1 MGHSVLTNI
10 LFIINTFVAGLE
22 YLGPISDSTLEGG
35 ISLSTVQTSTTVENC
50 QSSCDRNSKC
60 LSLSFDELNSLCS
73 LFSSRLALS
82 GTNLMKSSGWDYYEV
97 EIGER
102 ESLDSFLVSRR
113 ATVGT
118 NSYQTYL
125 RESLALTLTS
135 SNGLMVEVEDLE
147 ECAIR
152 CLREKGI
159 VDEYTG
165 DRCKSFDFY
174 TSINDNNLYYCSLLY
189 EDLQTSDATW
199 TASSTVEHY
208 EKLQGAG
215 CWVFTSECRNYQDWS
230 YIDVQPS
237 DSRVLIYET
246 ACHGFTRTYHESVC
260 SANKVV
266 PTWAWFGPTGSLNV
280 WNPVD
285 FTTGCV
291 IETGF
296 CNYLPMNNG
305 TWRDTIG
312 EWDIAASEIP
322 VVCLNR
328 AEKWHTLCEKPDSL
342 KVYATYV
349 DTGARMGY
357 PVAVCE
363 CDATIGQLFDPT
375 TSYNFCRLSGTDVC
389 RMSDGISFFRR
400 PDINTDYDGMPYEDL
415 VCDNVDCPV
424 LDTMST
430 SCMLLSGICM
440 TGVYSTGDDHVL
452 DLGETSTEAECH
464 SKAETVWAECENS
477 ASQYVD
483 VYYVATGNI
492 VTFPEMHP
500 TLSAID
506 GMSTLVF
513 NLPDSCES
521 SPYEN
526 CTFLSASQ
534 DRWQSFKAPDDE
546 KLEANIARGLSFLWK
561 GTEDSEFNLM
571 IIEGNKYSPDE
582 SSTIVVD
589 TSMDIEASA
598 DPIWVT
604 IPLNVD
610 LTANNYYTAVVQVAG
625 DIAYDA
631 EVDYPDGSGDTIWD
645 YAFILWQYKD
655 TVREPPAEMTVDV
668 PIFTRDRTFEYIF
681 ISMLGLCLIIPN
693 IAYYF
698 ERRKRKRAD
707 AQHIANMEEYE
718 KFKAEESDENMG
730 NAQSDEEAGD
740 TPGFPDEFKMED
752 FDFEKGV
759 IKNEPE
765 DRAIELEPVHY
776 DEQVKIIPEDE
787 EISSSDWDYSDY
799 REKRKELTSA
809 GFSRGVQNCLESDHS
824 EDGMLPR
831 SPSWHDEVSGVYGM
845 AHM

>member
-22 YLGPISDSTLEGG
+22 YIGPISDSTLEGG
-35 ISLSTVQTSTTVENC
+35 ISLRTEQTSATIENC
-50 QSSCDRNSKC
+50 QSSCDSNSEC
-60 LSLSFDELNSLCS
+60 LSLSYDELNGLCS

-82 GTNLMKSSGWDYYEV
+82 GTNLVKTLGWDYYEV
-97 EIGER
+97 KIGER

-125 RESLALTLTS
+125 RESLALMLTS
-135 SNGLMVEVEDLE
+135 SDGLMVEVEDLE

-152 CLREKGI
+152 CLREKGV

-174 TSINDNNLYYCSLLY
+174 TTINDNNLYYCSLLY

-199 TASSTVEHY
+199 AASSNVEHY

-215 CWVFTSECRNYQDWS
+215 CWVFTSECSNYLDWS
-230 YIDVQPS
+230 YVDVQPS
-237 DSRVLIYET
+237 ASNVLIYET
-246 ACHGFTRTYHESVC
+246 ACHGYTRTYHESVC
-260 SANKVV
+260 GADKVV
-266 PTWAWFGPTGSLNV
+266 PTWAWFGPTGALNV

-291 IETGF
+291 IEAGF
-296 CNYLPMNNG
+296 CNYLPINNG

-312 EWDIAASEIP
+312 EWDLAASEIP

-328 AEKWHTLCEKPDSL
+328 AEKWHTLCEKPDSS
-342 KVYATYV
+342 KVYAKYV

-357 PVAVCE
+357 PVPVCE
-363 CDATIGQLFDPT
+363 CDATIGQLVDPT
-375 TSYNFCRLSGTDVC
+375 TLYNFCRLIGTDVC
-389 RMSDGISFFRR
+389 KMSDGISFFSR

-424 LDTMST
+424 LDTTST

-440 TGVYSTGDDHVL
+440 TGVYSTGDDDVL
-452 DLGETSTEAECH
+452 ELGETSTEAECH
-464 SKAETVWAECENS
+464 SKAEKVWAECENT

-500 TLSAID
+500 TVSAID
-506 GMSTLVF
+506 GMSAMVY
-513 NLPDSCES
+513 NVPDSCES

-546 KLEANIARGLSFLWK
+546 KLETNIVRGLSFLWK
-561 GTEDSEFNLM
+561 GTEDTEFNLM
-571 IIEGNKYSPDE
+571 IIEGYRYRPDE

-604 IPLNVD
+604 IPLNLD
-610 LTANNYYTAVVQVAG
+610 LTANNYYTAVVQVTG

-655 TVREPPAEMTVDV
+655 TVREPPAEMNVV
-668 PIFTRDRTFEYIF
+668 VKFTKDRTFEYIF

-707 AQHIANMEEYE
+707 AQYIANIEEYE
-718 KFKAEESDENMG
+718 KFKGEESDQNMG
-730 NAQSDEEAGD
+730 NAQSDEEEGA
-740 TPGFPDEFKMED
+740 TERFPDEFAMED
-752 FDFEKGV
+752 FDFEKGIV
-759 IKNEPE
+759 KSEHKEP
-765 DRAIELEPVHY
+765 AIEVATQPVD
-776 DEQVKIIPEDE
+776 DEEKVKMIPEGDKG
-787 EISSSDWDYSDY
+787 SSDLESSEY
-799 REKRKELTSA
+799 EEQRKNLTSA

-824 EDGMLPR
+824 EDGMLPNY
-831 SPSWHDEVSGVYGM
+831 PSWQNHASGVFGTPPM
-845 AHM
+845 